1 MAAAEPHTPH
11 HRPFSHI
18 YITINTPRETFRGVI
33 IDMDITAFAIG
44 NRESALL
51 IGDYNSY
58 RSQLSRKLL
67 AVRRRLGR
75 ATPKNA
81 KFQQK
86 PPVTAED
93 IKKNK
98 E

>member
-1 MAAAEPHTPH
+1 VTTILIYHGAEGLK
-11 HRPFSHI
+11 
-18 YITINTPRETFRGVI
+18 RERIAV
-33 IDMDITAFAIG
+33 MDITSFAIG

-51 IGDYNSY
+51 IGDYSTY

-67 AVRRRLGR
+67 AIRKRLGR

-93 IKKNK
+93 IKKNN